1 MADEKE
7 GGGGGGG
14 GSAVKEI
21 AEAAKLGV
29 DVIKWI
35 LRPSTSATMTE
46 GGFAH
51 CVPEGYTEKDMEGG
65 TDVTT
70 TLLTAEHDDWMTTY
84 KWHVSA
90 SWKSNVTLNG
100 KGLYILDAAMSVT
113 SEHTSLHLGWEWNIH
128 FPGKGRWVDRSREFV
143 ELPFTIE
150 IKVSD
155 TVVVDTLI
163 SSYNYRGALRG
174 DGAAWVKLT

>member
-7 GGGGGGG
+7 GKGGGNPVGG
-14 GSAVKEI
+14 ALKH
-21 AEAAKLGV
+21 GV
-29 DVIKWI
+29 DIIKWTV
-35 LRPSTSATMTE
+35 RPSTSATMTE

-51 CVPEGYTEKDMEGG
+51 CVPEGYTEQDMDGG
-65 TDVTT
+65 NDVSEM
-70 TLLTAEHDDWMTTY
+70 LLKNEFDNWQTTY
-84 KWHVSA
+84 KWHLSA

-100 KGLYILDAAMSVT
+100 KGLYITDATMAVT

-128 FPGKGRWVDRSREFV
+128 FPGKGRWVNRQQEFV

-150 IKVSD
+150 IKCSD

-163 SSYNYRGALRG
+163 NSSQWRGALRG
-174 DGAAWVKLT
+174 DGQAWIKQQ